1 MTANV
6 LPALLRYRD
15 FDDLGLTRHRVE
27 RLVGEGEYE
36 RIAPG
41 LFLRAGE
48 TDDTTAAWTAIAV
61 KRSQATICLLSA
73 LALHEL
79 TDEIPTRTDVAI
91 PRGMQPIAILS
102 APIAWHR
109 FDPETFSIGRNEHA
123 LPGGLSIGLY
133 SAERTIIDL
142 FRLRHDWGSDL
153 AVSALKRWLAL
164 RGSSPAT
171 LLTLAVSFPK
181 ARPALRDA
189 LEILL

>member
-1 MTANV
+1 MASSTR
-6 LPALLRYRD
+6 PTMLRYES
-15 FDDLGLTRHRVE
+15 LAEHGLTRHRL
-27 RLVGEGEYE
+27 RALLGAGEYE

-48 TDDTTAAWTAIAV
+48 VDDTTAAWIAIAA
-61 KRSQATICLLSA
+61 KRPQATLCLLSA

-79 TDEIPTRTDVAI
+79 TDEIPTRSHIAI
-91 PRGMQPIAILS
+91 PRGIQPIEAPT

-109 FDPETFSIGRNEHA
+109 FGPATYDIGRGAHY
-123 LPGGLSIGLY
+123 LPGGLAIGLY

-153 AVSALKRWLAL
+153 AIEALKRWLRA
-164 RGSSPAT
+164 RESSPSA
-171 LLTLAVSFPK
+171 LLSMAASFPK
-181 ARPALRDA
+181 AQPAIRTA

>member
-1 MTANV
+1 M
-6 LPALLRYRD
+6 LRYESLAD
-15 FDDLGLTRHRVE
+15 HGLTRHRL
-27 RLVGEGEYE
+27 RALLGAGEYE

-48 TDDTTAAWTAIAV
+48 VDDTTAAWIAIAA
-61 KRSQATICLLSA
+61 KRPQATLCLLSA

-79 TDEIPTRTDVAI
+79 TDEIPTRSHIAI
-91 PRGMQPIAILS
+91 PRGIQSIEAPT

-109 FDPETFSIGRNEHA
+109 FDAATFDIGRGEHQ
-123 LPGGLSIGLY
+123 LPGDLSIGLY

-153 AVSALKRWLAL
+153 AIEALKRWL
-164 RGSSPAT
+164 RTRESSPSA
-171 LLTLAVSFPK
+171 LLEMAASFPK
-181 ARPALRDA
+181 AQPAIRTA